1 MTDVTNLIEHSGSY
15 CLNQVP
21 NKPWQNLTI
30 GDHTLS
36 LESDADEQLLLHIC
50 FKQTLKLEK
59 MTLGLPVG
67 DACPAQIS
75 LFVNKNNPG
84 FDDVMDE
91 KGTFSGT
98 IERNAG
104 TITFS
109 LPAVKFNRV
118 DSISI
123 FVSENHG
130 ADASSMHMIKFE
142 GSSVM
147 NTDVSKIH
155 ESK

>member
-1 MTDVTNLIEHSGSY
+1 MADVTNLIDHSSTY

-21 NKPWQNLTI
+21 NKPWQNLTM
-30 GDHTLS
+30 GDHTLL
-36 LESDADEQLLLHIC
+36 LESDADEQLLLHIG
-50 FKQTLKLEK
+50 FKQTLKLDK
-59 MTLGLPVG
+59 LTLGLPI
-67 DACPAQIS
+67 DDECPAQII

-91 KGTFSGT
+91 KGVLSGAIERTSGT
-98 IERNAG
+98 V
-104 TITFS
+104 TFS

-130 ADASSMHMIKFE
+130 ADTTSMHTIKFE

>member
-1 MTDVTNLIEHSGSY
+1 MTDVTNLIDPASTY

-21 NKPWQNLTI
+21 NKPWQNLTM
-30 GDHTLS
+30 GDESLA
-36 LESDADEQLLLHIC
+36 LESDADEQLLLHIG
-50 FKQTLKLEK
+50 FRQTLKLSK
-59 MTLGLPVG
+59 LTLGLPLD

-75 LFVNKNNPG
+75 LFVNKNSPG
-84 FDDVMDE
+84 FDDVEDE
-91 KGTFSGT
+91 KVAFSGA
-98 IERNAG
+98 IDRDAG
-104 TITFS
+104 TVTFS

-118 DSISI
+118 DSVSI

-130 ADASSMHMIKFE
+130 ADTSSMHKIKFE